1 MPPPTPSNEAERLA
15 ALREYQILD
24 TTADAAYDDLT
35 RLAADI
41 CGTPIA
47 LVTLIDADRQWFK
60 SRVGVDM
67 TESPRELAFCA
78 HTICGRS
85 TLVVEDASRDERF
98 ADHPFVTGGPQ
109 LRFYAGSPLVNPEGQ
124 ALGSLCVL
132 DQTPRRLTADQME
145 SLAALS
151 RQVMVLL
158 EYGRVSKRLAAALEA
173 KKE

>member
-1 MPPPTPSNEAERLA
+1 MPAPIPDNEGERLA

-24 TTADAAYDDLT
+24 TAAEAAYDDLT

-60 SRVGVDM
+60 SKVGVDV

-78 HTICGRS
+78 HTICGRN
-85 TLVVEDASRDERF
+85 TLVVEDATRDERF
-98 ADHPFVTGGPQ
+98 ADHPFVRGGPQ

-132 DQTPRRLTADQME
+132 DTHPRRLTADQME

-158 EYGRVSKRLAAALEA
+158 EYGRVSRRLAAALA
-173 KKE
+173 KQG